1 MYIINIVN
9 IEGEPIVTRSYT
21 VEAFLNM
28 CNGKLHTNY
37 TIEEINKATRAFL
50 DKYNYLEIHINPL
63 ITEEKPVNKYKQAL
77 DEIEKNIK
85 DYCKYM
91 CMAETMETCEGC
103 QITEIQDI
111 INNARSKQNEEVRQ
125 DRSGKHV
132 I

>member
-63 ITEEKPVNKYKQAL
+63 ITEEEPVNKYKQAL

-91 CMAETMETCEGC
+91 CMAETMEICEDC

-111 INNARSKQNEEVRQ
+111 INNARSK
-125 DRSGKHV
+125 
-132 I
+132 